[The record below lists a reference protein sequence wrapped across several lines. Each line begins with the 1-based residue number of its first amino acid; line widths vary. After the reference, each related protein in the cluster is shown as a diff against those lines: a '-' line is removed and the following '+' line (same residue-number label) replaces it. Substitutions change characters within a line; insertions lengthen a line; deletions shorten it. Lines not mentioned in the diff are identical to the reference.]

1 MFAHIRNMMHKLTE
15 PFTPI
20 VSAEPTGSVPTSG
33 LDMLTF

>member
-20 VSAEPTGSVPTSG
+20 VDNADSVSTSG
-33 LDMLTF
+33 LEMLTW